1 MQHVRAALADLRQA
15 PGHGAVIVF
24 GPAGLLIF
32 FSLTRVTGPLS
43 ANFFL
48 ASAAVLAIVGAAF
61 NQMGAGLAHDRG
73 RCLSDPSAPPV
84 AGRIGAR
91 AIGTAMI
98 AGAGIVPALIV
109 SLALGPPSMSAATW
123 VFLALSLVIGSV
135 PIILAAMCVAL
146 WARPEAARTIANI
159 VFFLFS
165 FGAGLVLP
173 PWSLPRLVW
182 QASVILPS
190 RHLADVAWAPALGW
204 DLALGNWA
212 WLAGFTAVLGGAAA
226 LGLRRAVRQA

>member
-98 AGAGIVPALIV
+98 
-109 SLALGPPSMSAATW
+109 AATW